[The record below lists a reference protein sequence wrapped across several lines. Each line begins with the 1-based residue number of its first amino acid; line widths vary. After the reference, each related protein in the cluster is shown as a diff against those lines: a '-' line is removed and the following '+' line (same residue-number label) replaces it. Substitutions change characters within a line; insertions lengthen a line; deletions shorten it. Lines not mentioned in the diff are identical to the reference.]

1 MSLQPILLIGLVLAA
16 LLYAGAALI
25 FLRKGM
31 RTIWRWSALIGV
43 VLLGLPLIGFLGVFF
58 GGQWALAT
66 IVVIG
71 GLSTVVSATRWRPLT
86 AQGIES

>member
-16 LLYAGAALI
+16 LLYAWAALI

-43 VLLGLPLIGFLGVFF
+43 VLLGLPLIGFLGFFF
-58 GGQWALAT
+58 GDQPAPSYDSRDRRTLYRRFRQSVAA
-66 IVVIG
+66 
-71 GLSTVVSATRWRPLT
+71 SNRSRN
-86 AQGIES
+86 

>member
-1 MSLQPILLIGLVLAA
+1 MSLQPILIIGFVLAA

-43 VLLGLPLIGFLGVFF
+43 VLLGLPPIGFLGVFF
-58 GGQWALAT
+58 GGQGALAT

-71 GLSTVVSATRWRPLT
+71 GLSTVVSATRWRPLI
-86 AQGIES
+86 AQGTES